1 MARSIGSNFSTQLSS
16 TQVRPFY
23 AVRMGFDTG
32 VLRLWTG
39 YFNAS
44 IDSET
49 YIASGDILQISQI
62 HETSDTKATGVTI
75 TLTGLDSSLL
85 SAGLNDNVQGTT
97 VKLFFGVLT
106 TSSNADAIVD
116 TPYLVF
122 EGFLDTMVLNENATS
137 SDLIFTCEHKLIVL
151 EKATDRRYTDVDQR
165 QLHEGDKGCAFVTSL
180 QDKSLAWGAG
190 VQMPQG
196 DS

>member
-1 MARSIGSNFSTQLSS
+1 MA
-16 TQVRPFY
+16 
-23 AVRMGFDTG
+23 FDTG

-39 YFNAS
+39 FFNAS

-75 TLTGLDSSLL
+75 GLTGLDSSLL

-116 TPYLVF
+116 TPYLIF
-122 EGFLDTMVLNENATS
+122 EGFLDTMVLNEGGSS

-151 EKATDRRYTDVDQR
+151 EKATDRRYTDVDQK
-165 QLHEGDKGCAFVTSL
+165 QLHEGDKGCSFVTSL
-180 QDKSLAWGAG
+180 QNKSLAWGAG

>member
-62 HETSDTKATGVTI
+62 HETSDTKATGFT
-75 TLTGLDSSLL
+75 
-85 SAGLNDNVQGTT
+85 
-97 VKLFFGVLT
+97 
-106 TSSNADAIVD
+106 
-116 TPYLVF
+116 YLRN
-122 EGFLDTMVLNENATS
+122 LKYIA
-137 SDLIFTCEHKLIVL
+137 
-151 EKATDRRYTDVDQR
+151 
-165 QLHEGDKGCAFVTSL
+165 
-180 QDKSLAWGAG
+180 
-190 VQMPQG
+190 
-196 DS
+196 